1 MASSNYGG
9 SADRFSHYGRNG
21 GANDTSHYGRGDR
34 RGGRDRRSRRR
45 RSRSSSYD
53 SRSRSRSDSRDRY
66 SRRRSRSRSD
76 SRDRYRSS
84 SRRHDDRMSSRDP
97 RRHTSASTT
106 TNPPGGMPT
115 KTYGQ
120 PISAVPPPP
129 PRTHNNM
136 MPQQQPM
143 GMGQQMM
150 PGQMI
155 PGTQPQMQAQVMQ
168 AMSQVH
174 QQPGQMGGVNPAF
187 FQQQMLQQQ
196 QSMSQPGMSQP
207 GMAQPGMSQHGMAQ
221 PGMAQPGM
229 QHMQQFQRPPTS
241 AMPHDP
247 RRQMQGMNPQNQ
259 AQGAKLSMTGAQVS
273 NLTNMMLGGG
283 APVSQQ
289 STSRWNMPQQ
299 QPQPGGGVDIMG
311 LADKA
316 AQALSGVPPSANP
329 NFPQPPSHSYGHRA
343 VVTEADLPMM
353 VRYALANLRT
363 TGHVDQNLDGSGMF
377 LYFIFATTS

>member
-1 MASSNYGG
+1 
-9 SADRFSHYGRNG
+9 
-21 GANDTSHYGRGDR
+21 
-34 RGGRDRRSRRR
+34 
-45 RSRSSSYD
+45 
-53 SRSRSRSDSRDRY
+53 
-66 SRRRSRSRSD
+66 
-76 SRDRYRSS
+76 
-84 SRRHDDRMSSRDP
+84 
-97 RRHTSASTT
+97 
-106 TNPPGGMPT
+106 
-115 KTYGQ
+115 
-120 PISAVPPPP
+120 
-129 PRTHNNM
+129 M

-155 PGTQPQMQAQVMQ
+155 PGMQPHMQAQVMQ
-168 AMSQVH
+168 AMGQVH

-196 QSMSQPGMSQP
+196 QQQQQNMSQPGMSQP
-207 GMAQPGMSQHGMAQ
+207 GMSQPGMSL
-221 PGMAQPGM
+221 PGMSQPGM
-229 QHMQQFQRPPTS
+229 QHMQQFQRPPPS

-259 AQGAKLSMTGAQVS
+259 AQGAKMSMTGAQVS

-283 APVSQQ
+283 APVAQQ

-316 AQALSGVPPSANP
+316 AQALSGVPSGANP
-329 NFPQPPSHSYGHRA
+329 NFPPPPSHSFGHRT

-363 TGHVDQNLDGSGMF
+363 TGHVDQNLDGSGTFPMF
-377 LYFIFATTS
+377 KIA

>member
-1 MASSNYGG
+1 
-9 SADRFSHYGRNG
+9 
-21 GANDTSHYGRGDR
+21 
-34 RGGRDRRSRRR
+34 
-45 RSRSSSYD
+45 
-53 SRSRSRSDSRDRY
+53 
-66 SRRRSRSRSD
+66 
-76 SRDRYRSS
+76 
-84 SRRHDDRMSSRDP
+84 
-97 RRHTSASTT
+97 
-106 TNPPGGMPT
+106 
-115 KTYGQ
+115 
-120 PISAVPPPP
+120 
-129 PRTHNNM
+129 M

-155 PGTQPQMQAQVMQ
+155 PGMQPHMQAQVMQ
-168 AMSQVH
+168 AMGQVH

-196 QSMSQPGMSQP
+196 QQQQQNMS
-207 GMAQPGMSQHGMAQ
+207 
-221 PGMAQPGM
+221 QPGM
-229 QHMQQFQRPPTS
+229 QHMQQFQRPPPS

-259 AQGAKLSMTGAQVS
+259 AQGAKMSMTGAQVS

-283 APVSQQ
+283 APVAQQ

-316 AQALSGVPPSANP
+316 AQALSGVPSGANP
-329 NFPQPPSHSYGHRA
+329 NFPPPPSHSFGHRT

-363 TGHVDQNLDGSGMF
+363 TGHVDQNLDGSGTFPMF
-377 LYFIFATTS
+377 KIA